1 MNKLRFLVLED
12 NPIDVKL
19 LELTLKKLSIEHD
32 LVLVDTYGAFL
43 SAIESDSF
51 DLILADYYLTDFNGL
66 DALKVA
72 RTRMPNIPF
81 ILVSGMICEEMA
93 IEAIKL
99 GATDYIFKQRIGRL
113 VPSINR
119 ALHEAQER
127 RELEHTQQE
136 RDRFFMLSLD
146 LLCIA
151 GLDGYLKRV
160 NPAFVNALGYT
171 EAELLAQPFI
181 ELIHHDDRAL
191 TITEYHKLISGG
203 APTKSLENR
212 YRCKD
217 GSYKWLSWGGNPII
231 DEGLIYSSAR
241 DITERKIAEQEREQ
255 LLQREKAAREEAERA
270 NRVKDEFL
278 AVLSHELRTPLN
290 PILGWVKLLKTGKCD
305 ATRTQKA
312 LDVIERNTQLQ
323 TQLIEDLLDI
333 SCILQG
339 KLTLETAPVNFNN
352 VIYSAIDTVRLAVDA
367 KSIDLQLD
375 LPSSTIQVMG
385 DATRLQQV
393 VWNLLTNAVKF
404 TPQNGQIKIGLST
417 LNRNQE
423 VCFTVSDTG
432 KGINLKFLP
441 YVFEYFYQEDSST
454 TRKFGGLGL
463 GLAIAKQIVE
473 LHGGTISAD
482 SLGEGNGATFT
493 VKLPLKQQITKEA
506 FFDSVSYVTGSI
518 LSGLNI
524 LVVDDEIDSL
534 EYLAFTLEQN
544 GAKVTSTYQAS
555 QALQLL
561 SQSNYDLLI
570 SDIGMPEMDGYEL
583 IRQLQT
589 STLQK
594 NTPPKAIALTA
605 YAGEE
610 DQHQAIK
617 SGFQMHLSKP
627 IEPDTL
633 INAIIKLYDNQPN
646 NQIIRL
652 P

>member
-1 MNKLRFLVLED
+1 MKKLCFLVLED

-19 LELTLKKLSIEHD
+19 LELALKKLSIEHD
-32 LVLVDTYGAFL
+32 LVLVDTYGGFL
-43 SAIESDSF
+43 AALESDYF

-160 NPAFVNALGYT
+160 NPAFINALGYT

-181 ELIHHDDRAL
+181 EFVHLDDHAR
-191 TITEYHKLISGG
+191 TITEYHKLISGE
-203 APTKSLENR
+203 APTQTLENR

-339 KLTLETAPVNFNN
+339 KLTLETAPVNLNN

-404 TPQNGQIKIGLST
+404 TPQNGQIKIGLSI
-417 LNRNQE
+417 LNSNQE

-432 KGINLKFLP
+432 KGINPKFLP

-482 SLGEGNGATFT
+482 SLGEGNGAIFT
-493 VKLPLKQQITKEA
+493 VKLPLLKQQITKEA
-506 FFDSVSYVTGSI
+506 YLNSAAYITDSI

-544 GAKVTSTYQAS
+544 GAKVTSTSQAS

-561 SQSNYDLLI
+561 LQSKYDLLI

-583 IRQLQT
+583 IRQL
-589 STLQK
+589 K
-594 NTPPKAIALTA
+594 TPPKAIALTA

-610 DQHQAIK
+610 DQHQAIL

-633 INAIIKLYDNQPN
+633 INAIIKLYDNQP
-646 NQIIRL
+646 L
-652 P
+652 LKT

>member
-19 LELTLKKLSIEHD
+19 LQLALKKLSIEHD

-43 SAIESDSF
+43 AALESDYF

-66 DALKVA
+66 DALRVA
-72 RTRMPNIPF
+72 SARMPNIPF
-81 ILVSGMICEEMA
+81 ILVSGLIGEEAA

-99 GATDYIFKQRIGRL
+99 GATDYIFKQRLGRL

-127 RELEHTQQE
+127 RKLEHTQQE

-181 ELIHHDDRAL
+181 EFVHPNDRAL
-191 TITEYHKLISGG
+191 TITEYNKLIAG
-203 APTKSLENR
+203 APTLTLENR

-255 LLQREKAAREEAERA
+255 ILQREKAAREEAERA

-290 PILGWVKLLKTGKCD
+290 PILGWVKLLKTGRCD
-305 ATRTQKA
+305 ATRIQQA

-352 VIYSAIDTVRLAVDA
+352 VITAAIDAVRLAVDA

-417 LNRNQE
+417 ENSNQE
-423 VCFTVSDTG
+423 VCFTASDTG
-432 KGINLKFLP
+432 KGINPKFLP

-473 LHGGTISAD
+473 LHGGIISAD
-482 SLGEGNGATFT
+482 SLGEGHGTTFT

-506 FFDSVSYVTGSI
+506 YFDSASYITGSI

-544 GAKVTSTYQAS
+544 GAKVTSTSQAS
-555 QALQLL
+555 QALQKL

-589 STLQK
+589 FTLQK
-594 NTPPKAIALTA
+594 HTPPKAIALTA

-646 NQIIRL
+646 NQMIRL

>member
-19 LELTLKKLSIEHD
+19 LQLALKKLSIEHD

-43 SAIESDSF
+43 AALESDYF

-66 DALKVA
+66 DALKVTRA
-72 RTRMPNIPF
+72 RMPNIPF
-81 ILVSGMICEEMA
+81 ILVSGLIGEEAA

-99 GATDYIFKQRIGRL
+99 GATDYIFKQRLGRL

-171 EAELLAQPFI
+171 EVELLAQPFI
-181 ELIHHDDRAL
+181 EFVHPNDRAL
-191 TITEYHKLISGG
+191 TITEYNKLIAGV
-203 APTKSLENR
+203 PTKSLENR

-217 GSYKWLSWGGNPII
+217 GSYKWLSWGGNQII

-255 LLQREKAAREEAERA
+255 ILQREKAAREEAERA

-290 PILGWVKLLKTGKCD
+290 PILGWVKLLKTGRCD
-305 ATRTQKA
+305 ATRTQQA
-312 LDVIERNTQLQ
+312 LDIIERNTQLQ

-352 VIYSAIDTVRLAVDA
+352 VITAAIDTVCLAVDA

-375 LPSSTIQVMG
+375 LPSFSIQVMG

-404 TPQNGQIKIGLST
+404 TPQNGQIEIGLST
-417 LNRNQE
+417 LNSNQE

-473 LHGGTISAD
+473 LHGGSISAN
-482 SLGEGNGATFT
+482 SLGEGHGARFT
-493 VKLPLKQQITKEA
+493 VKLPLLKQQINKEDYFNSA
-506 FFDSVSYVTGSI
+506 SYVTASI

-544 GAKVTSTYQAS
+544 GAKVTSTSQAS

-594 NTPPKAIALTA
+594 NTPLKAIALTA

-610 DQHQAIK
+610 DQDQAIK